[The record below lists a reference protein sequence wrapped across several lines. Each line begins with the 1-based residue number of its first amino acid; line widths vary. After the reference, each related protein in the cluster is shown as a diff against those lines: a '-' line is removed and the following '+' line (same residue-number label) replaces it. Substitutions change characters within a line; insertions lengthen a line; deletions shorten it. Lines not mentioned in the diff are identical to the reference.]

1 MRNSLLTCFWGSERA
16 PAWPSLGLAALL
28 AGAVPAH
35 ADQELDPLVRAVR
48 ATVTVPA
55 ENPGTR
61 LDSLQALLELYER
74 DRIVE
79 IEARYDQNGNAGK
92 RLLERRFGVIEHR
105 FRVDADP
112 RGIYRRWRDGAR
124 GEEDLVRALEE
135 ITEGRFTAYYFFDG
149 VIRPNIFATE
159 DLLSREESA
168 LHEKVHLIQPS
179 VYRALG
185 IDCFWLD
192 RRDAC
197 VRSLEPVA
205 VYLTEYALL
214 KRQSPGRSDASI
226 NRAIERHLVREGERC
241 GYGLPLPRCPAGDQA
256 TAYIVLP
263 LDLAREVSRHGL
275 EWGIRRFVAGLTSGP
290 GMALAD

>member
-1 MRNSLLTCFWGSERA
+1 MRKSLLRCLWGSGRA

-28 AGAVPAH
+28 AGVGPAH
-35 ADQELDPLVRAVR
+35 ADQGLDPLVRAVR

-61 LDSLQALLELYER
+61 LDSLQALLELYDR
-74 DRIVE
+74 DRIGE

-226 NRAIERHLVREGERC
+226 NRAIERHLAREGERC

-256 TAYIVLP
+256 TDYIVLP

-275 EWGIRRFVAGLTSGP
+275 EWGIRRFVAGLASGP
-290 GMALAD
+290 GMALVD